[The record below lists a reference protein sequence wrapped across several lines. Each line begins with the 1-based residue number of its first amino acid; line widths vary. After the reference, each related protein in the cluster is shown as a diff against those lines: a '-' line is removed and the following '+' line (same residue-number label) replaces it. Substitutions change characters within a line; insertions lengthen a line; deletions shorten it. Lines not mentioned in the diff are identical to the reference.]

1 MIGEESLMNII
12 RAADPN
18 DGEDV
23 AIRKLLVSALR
34 DIGADL
40 TELLHDPAAGSRL
53 TLANLGPN
61 RSGRS

>member
-12 RAADPN
+12 RAADPH
-18 DGEDV
+18 DSDDV

-40 TELLHDPAAGSRL
+40 TELLRDPAADPRQ
-53 TLANLGPN
+53 TLVNLAPD
-61 RSGRS
+61 RSGWC